1 MSKFAVDKPRWSEKE
16 WVLWQCTSG
25 GWGGGVNMR
34 GKKGGYD
41 RSPEKKTG
49 LGKEGNW
56 GVKINVNVVNSRDA
70 LFLPRLGIT
79 GVFGTHACMGEEQ
92 RSK

>member
-1 MSKFAVDKPRWSEKE
+1 MEREGMGIVAVYKW
-16 WVLWQCTSG
+16 WLG
-25 GWGGGVNMR
+25 GGGVNMR
-34 GKKGGYD
+34 GNKGGYD
-41 RSPEKKTG
+41 RGPENKTG
-49 LGKEGNW
+49 LGKEGNC